1 MRFLFFWKTFACIFG
16 FTDLTYN
23 SIKVA
28 PIFPVNHWSTRNF
41 VLHLVLICLK
51 LCTYRTNLHWWIC
64 FERPGDKSPLG
75 WIFQGRYCLWLV
87 TRDGAWTPASSQVL
101 CVTST
106 LISSLK
112 PFVDWSILLIY
123 ECSRGLNTNTVLVQQ
138 KWACEFPAG
147 QHKPRLSAVHL
158 TY

>member
-1 MRFLFFWKTFACIFG
+1 MKWHENENAVSFFLS
-16 FTDLTYN
+16 FTDLTYT

-28 PIFPVNHWSTRNF
+28 PIFPVNHWSTCNF
-41 VLHLVLICLK
+41 VLHLVQLCLK

-87 TRDGAWTPASSQVL
+87 TWDGAWTPASSQVL

-112 PFVDWSILLIY
+112 PF
-123 ECSRGLNTNTVLVQQ
+123 GLNTNTVLVHQ